1 MDAQDCRDNALRC
14 YRESQTL
21 SDVNAR
27 RALLELMVKWHQ
39 LAERI
44 EQFNGANRIDAG
56 EGLFAPALCHSADP
70 PFELEHH
77 QAGAHTRH

>member
-1 MDAQDCRDNALRC
+1 
-14 YRESQTL
+14 
-21 SDVNAR
+21 
-27 RALLELMVKWHQ
+27 MVKWHQ

-56 EGLFAPALCHSADP
+56 EGLFASALCQSADL

-77 QAGAHTRH
+77 QADAHTRH